1 MLSIRRFAVERLG
14 IADLLR
20 IGTLTEPVANLLRAV
35 VLGRLNVV
43 ISGGT
48 GAGKTTMLNVLYGK
62 LVDIGFHKYVN
73 PIPEFNSWQQL
84 SEHIDVTPPAV
95 TQGSGPTTLKVRG
108 RGFWPFH
115 QVLLNGRELETR
127 FVSRNE
133 LDAVLPPE
141 AIQDAGM
148 YKVTVK
154 SRGEPVAES
163 NPAPLVVGFKP

>member
-1 MLSIRRFAVERLG
+1 
-14 IADLLR
+14 
-20 IGTLTEPVANLLRAV
+20 
-35 VLGRLNVV
+35 
-43 ISGGT
+43 
-48 GAGKTTMLNVLYGK
+48 
-62 LVDIGFHKYVN
+62 
-73 PIPEFNSWQQL
+73 
-84 SEHIDVTPPAV
+84 
-95 TQGSGPTTLKVRG
+95 
-108 RGFWPFH
+108 
-115 QVLLNGRELETR
+115 VLLNGKELETH